1 MMTRYFFHIRDGENL
16 LEDGEGVELGSVDDA
31 RAEAERAA
39 RDILINNIKQRETL
53 DSRRFEVWDEEGVP
67 RFILPFKSAIGIE

>member
-1 MMTRYFFHIRDGENL
+1 MMRYFFHIRDGENL
-16 LEDGEGVELGSVDDA
+16 LKDEEGVELGSVEDA

-39 RDILINNIKQRETL
+39 RDILIRNIKQSEAL

-67 RFILPFKSAIGIE
+67 HFILPFKSAIGIE

>member
-1 MMTRYFFHIRDGENL
+1 
-16 LEDGEGVELGSVDDA
+16 VDDA

-53 DSRRFEVWDEEGVP
+53 DARRFEVWDEVGVP
-67 RFILPFKSAIGIE
+67 RLILPFK